1 VTGDVE
7 HGIVTP
13 HQAVGRCVCVDLQVV
28 CCTSPFGE
36 CAALCISS
44 NTHGVGFV
52 IAMRMGEEERRVYCS
67 AVGIWAKVEGETYG

>member
-1 VTGDVE
+1 VTSDVE

-13 HQAVGRCVCVDLQVV
+13 HHAVGRCVAHSHVRHILCVCVDLQVV

-44 NTHGVGFV
+44 SPLELEPSY
-52 IAMRMGEEERRVYCS
+52 MS
-67 AVGIWAKVEGETYG
+67 IWISTLP

>member
-13 HQAVGRCVCVDLQVV
+13 HHAVGRCVDLRVV
-28 CCTSPFGE
+28 RRTSPFGE

-44 NTHGVGFV
+44 GERDALHVSLPKNMQSPLVDVG
-52 IAMRMGEEERRVYCS
+52 
-67 AVGIWAKVEGETYG
+67 